1 MAWRPY
7 WPLDLSVT
15 YTFSFLLPTLIYFR
29 VLVSNEKF
37 VCFSFFIIQFQKLV
51 CFSFFVIQFQKLAC
65 FSLFV
70 FRYSNSNIFFQISC
84 SQCYNSLLD
93 FNQRKYLFTLNIKI
107 EILFCFSFFVIRT
120 LTFFQ
125 FNMLINL
132 VWHAATSQISCSQC
146 YNSIFTFNAGKCM
159 YFEYQNRYFILFLFF
174 LLFGLLTF
182 FSVIML
188 KNVVRNAA
196 RSQIACSQCYN
207 SLFTFTQ
214 RKYVFTLNIKIQ
226 IVFCFSSF
234 GK

>member
-7 WPLDLSVT
+7 WTLDLSVT

-37 VCFSFFIIQFQKLV
+37 VCFSLFIIQFQKLV
-51 CFSFFVIQFQKLAC
+51 CFSFFVIQFQKLVSFSFC
-65 FSLFV
+65 RYSISKVSLFFASLFFV
-70 FRYSNSNIFFQISC
+70 IRTLTFFFQISC
-84 SQCYNSLLD
+84 SQCYNSLFA

-159 YFEYQNRYFILFLFF
+159 YFEYQNRYCILFLVV

-182 FSVIML
+182 FFSYYAQKCSSECCPISNSVFSML
-188 KNVVRNAA
+188 
-196 RSQIACSQCYN
+196 
-207 SLFTFTQ
+207 
-214 RKYVFTLNIKIQ
+214 
-226 IVFCFSSF
+226 
-234 GK
+234 